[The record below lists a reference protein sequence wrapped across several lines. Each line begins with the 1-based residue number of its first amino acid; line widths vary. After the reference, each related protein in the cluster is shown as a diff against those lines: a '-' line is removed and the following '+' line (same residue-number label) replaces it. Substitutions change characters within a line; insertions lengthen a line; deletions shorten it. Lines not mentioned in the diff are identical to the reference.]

1 MYREHSILAVHDE
14 IARMLV
20 TFCDSL
26 VVDPGINNR
35 IGKLQLTNAALV
47 HRATLLEAFLANGSE
62 KAEELSELLFA
73 TLLEVDQVA
82 SKLFEESAMSAKERN
97 HLDALTKAAG
107 AALAGD
113 LGQVRLSRLL
123 PPH

>member
-14 IARMLV
+14 IAQMLV

-26 VVDPGINNR
+26 AIDSAINNR

-62 KAEELSELLFA
+62 KADELSELLSA
-73 TLLEVDQVA
+73 TLEEVDHVA
-82 SKLFEESAMSAKERN
+82 SKLFQDSAMSAKDRD
-97 HLDALTKAAG
+97 HLSELTKAAD

-113 LGQVRLSRLL
+113 LSHVRLSRLL
-123 PPH
+123 GPH